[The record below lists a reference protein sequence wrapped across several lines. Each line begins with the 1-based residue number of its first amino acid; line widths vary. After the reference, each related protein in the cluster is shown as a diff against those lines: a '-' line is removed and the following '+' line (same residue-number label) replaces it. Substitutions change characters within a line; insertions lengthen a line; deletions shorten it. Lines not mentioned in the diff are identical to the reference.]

1 MGVYFS
7 NVNDKMKVTNTT
19 LDAINTKLGLLAI
32 SNAGDLNDP
41 TTMARLVRAGL
52 GEAAYP
58 VGSQVTVTHSV
69 YGDLVFDV
77 AAHNWHK
84 KTGDESAPTMTLLMH
99 NTIDG
104 ISFDA
109 AELLWANT
117 IGWGQSLPA
126 GTYHFTLRKSDYK
139 YNSEKEDG
147 TYQFTTTKAIPYYGG
162 FRHTA
167 VGKSQST
174 YSQAN
179 ITGGTVTT
187 YDASGNELESG
198 LVVTL
203 GDGGTNLGTTSRYQA
218 NIVNLVGTFNS
229 SVRSQYGSDNWKNSD
244 VRQWLNSSS
253 AANKWWRRRTV
264 FDLKSNFVDK
274 DGFMAGLDTAFKMA
288 IGKADVVSMTNLSFE
303 MDQPL
308 SSTYVT
314 SDVFFIPSNGEIA
327 GATGPG
333 METDVEK
340 FPLIDRGITSV
351 YKYAIGTT
359 SPVATYWIR
368 SGADN
373 MGSGRFDESVPSCL
387 SSCIYQYY
395 MAMFYCNSLQTVC
408 PACVIC

>member
-1 MGVYFS
+1 MSVYLS
-7 NVNDKMKVTNTT
+7 NMNDKMKVTNTT

-32 SNAGDLNDP
+32 ANAGDLNDP

-52 GEAAYP
+52 GETAYP
-58 VGSQVTVTHSV
+58 VGSQITVSHSV

-77 AAHNWHK
+77 AAHNYHK

-117 IGWGQSLPA
+117 IGWGQTLPA
-126 GTYHFTLRKSDYK
+126 GTYHFTLVKSDNK
-139 YNSEKEDG
+139 WNSAKEDG

-167 VGKSQST
+167 VGKFQST
-174 YSQAN
+174 YSQSN
-179 ITGGTVTT
+179 ITGGTITT

-203 GDGGTNLGTTSRYQA
+203 GDGGTNLGTTSRYGS

-229 SVRSQYGSDNWKNSD
+229 SVQSQYGSNNWKNSD

-253 AANKWWRRRTV
+253 AANKWWRQRTM
-264 FDLKSNFVDK
+264 FDMKSNFVNK
-274 DGFMAGLDTAFKMA
+274 AGFMAGFDTAFRMA
-288 IGKADVVSMTNLSFE
+288 ISKVDVVSMTGFSFE
-303 MDQPL
+303 NDQPL
-308 SSTYVT
+308 SSTYTT
-314 SDVFFIPSNGEIA
+314 SDAFFIPSDGEML
-327 GATGPG
+327 GCTGPG
-333 METDVEK
+333 METEVKK
-340 FPLIDRGITSV
+340 FPLIDQGIASV
-351 YKYAIGTT
+351 YKYALGTT

-368 SGADN
+368 PGTDN
-373 MGSGRFDESVPSCL
+373 EGSGRFDESFPGCL
-387 SSCIYQYY
+387 SSCICQYY
-395 MAMFYCNSLQTVC
+395 AAMFECNSLQTVC